1 MNLIDSKQLFQKVK
15 KRKRVGRGP
24 GSGHGK
30 TSCKGHKG
38 EKARS
43 GKKLRLLFEGGQ
55 MPLFRRIPKRG
66 FNNNQFKKKFLIL
79 NVKDFEIFE
88 SGTRVDLQKLK
99 DCRLVKSTKHNLKIL
114 GEGALTKS
122 LTIVAHKFSETAVKK
137 IKDAGGESEI
147 LS

>member
-1 MNLIDSKQLFQKVK
+1 MNLVDAKKGFQKAK
-15 KRKRVGRGP
+15 KRKRVGRGA

-30 TSCKGHKG
+30 TSCKGFKG
-38 EKARS
+38 QKSRS
-43 GKKLRLLFEGGQ
+43 GNKLRTIFEGGQ

-66 FNNNQFKKKFLIL
+66 FNNPFKKKYTIL
-79 NVKDFEIFE
+79 NIKDFESFD

-99 DCRLVKSTKHNLKIL
+99 DSGLIKNTKYDLKVL

-122 LTIVAHKFSETAVKK
+122 LTIAAHKFSGAAIAK
-137 IKDAGGESEI
+137 IKDAGGETEV

>member
-1 MNLIDSKQLFQKVK
+1 MNLIDAKKTFQKVK

-30 TSCKGHKG
+30 TSCKGFKG
-38 EKARS
+38 QKSRS
-43 GKKLRLLFEGGQ
+43 GNKLRTIFEGGQ

-66 FNNNQFKKKFLIL
+66 FNNPFKKKYLIL
-79 NVKDFEIFE
+79 NVKDFENFD
-88 SGTRVDLQKLK
+88 SGARVDLQKLK
-99 DCRLVKSTKHNLKIL
+99 ECGMIKNTKYDLKVL

-122 LTIVAHKFSETAVKK
+122 LTIVAHKFSGTAINK
-137 IKDAGGESEI
+137 IKEAGGEAET

>member
-1 MNLIDSKQLFQKVK
+1 MNLIDAKKTFQKTK
-15 KRKRVGRGP
+15 KRKRVGRGA

-30 TSCKGHKG
+30 TSCKGFKG
-38 EKARS
+38 QKSRS
-43 GKKLRLLFEGGQ
+43 GNKLRTIFEGGQ

-66 FNNNQFKKKFLIL
+66 FNNPFKKKYTVL
-79 NVKDFEIFE
+79 NIKDFESFD

-99 DCRLVKSTKHNLKIL
+99 DCGLIKNIKYDLKVL

-122 LTIVAHKFSETAVKK
+122 LTIAAHKFSGTAIVKIEK
-137 IKDAGGESEI
+137 AGGEAEA

>member
-1 MNLIDSKQLFQKVK
+1 MNLIDAKKTFQKVK
-15 KRKRVGRGP
+15 KRKRVGRGA

-30 TSCKGHKG
+30 TSCKGFKG
-38 EKARS
+38 QKSRS
-43 GKKLRLLFEGGQ
+43 GNKLRAIFEGGQ

-66 FNNNQFKKKFLIL
+66 FNNPFKKKYTIL
-79 NVKDFEIFE
+79 NIKDFESFD

-99 DCRLVKSTKHNLKIL
+99 ECGLIKNIKYDLKVL

-122 LTIVAHKFSETAVKK
+122 LTIAAHKFSGTAIVKIEK
-137 IKDAGGESEI
+137 AGGVVEA

>member
-1 MNLIDSKQLFQKVK
+1 MNLIDAKKTFQKVK

-30 TSCKGHKG
+30 TSCKGFKG
-38 EKARS
+38 QKSRS
-43 GKKLRLLFEGGQ
+43 GNKLRTIFEGGQ

-66 FNNNQFKKKFLIL
+66 FNNNQFKKKYIIL
-79 NVKDFEIFE
+79 NIKDFENFD

-99 DCRLVKSTKHNLKIL
+99 DCGLIKNTKYDLKVL
-114 GEGALTKS
+114 GEGVLTKS
-122 LTIVAHKFSETAVKK
+122 LTIAACKFSGSAIAK
-137 IKDAGGESEI
+137 IKEAGGEAEV

>member
-1 MNLIDSKQLFQKVK
+1 MNLIDAKKTFQKVK
-15 KRKRVGRGP
+15 KRKRVGRGA

-30 TSCKGHKG
+30 TSCRGFKGQKS
-38 EKARS
+38 RS
-43 GKKLRLLFEGGQ
+43 GNKLRTIFEGGQ

-66 FNNNQFKKKFLIL
+66 FNNPFKKKYTIL
-79 NVKDFEIFE
+79 NIKDFESFD

-99 DCRLVKSTKHNLKIL
+99 DSGLIKNTKYDLKVL

-122 LTIVAHKFSETAVKK
+122 LTIAAHKFSGAAIAK
-137 IKDAGGESEI
+137 IKDAGGEAEA

>member
-1 MNLIDSKQLFQKVK
+1 MNLIDAKKTFQKTK
-15 KRKRVGRGP
+15 KRKRVGRGA

-30 TSCKGHKG
+30 TSCKGFKG
-38 EKARS
+38 QKSRS
-43 GKKLRLLFEGGQ
+43 GNKLRTIFEGGQ

-66 FNNNQFKKKFLIL
+66 FNNRFKTKYTIL
-79 NVKDFEIFE
+79 NIKDFESFD

-99 DCRLVKSTKHNLKIL
+99 DSGLIKNTKYDLKVL

-122 LTIVAHKFSETAVKK
+122 LTIAAHKFSGVAIAK
-137 IKDAGGESEI
+137 IKEAGGEVEA

>member
-1 MNLIDSKQLFQKVK
+1 MNLKDAKHVFQKAK
-15 KRKRVGRGP
+15 KRKRIGRGA

-30 TSCKGHKG
+30 TSCKGNKG

-66 FNNNQFKKKFLIL
+66 FSNMPFKKKYMVM
-79 NVKDFEIFE
+79 NVKDFENFE

-99 DCRLVKSTKHNLKIL
+99 DSGLVKSIKCDLKIL
-114 GEGALTKS
+114 GEGTLTKS
-122 LTIVAHKFSETAVKK
+122 LTVVAHKFSETAMKK
-137 IKDAGGESEI
+137 IKDAGGEAEA

>member
-1 MNLIDSKQLFQKVK
+1 MNLIDAKKTFQKVK

-30 TSCKGHKG
+30 TSCKGFKG
-38 EKARS
+38 QKSRS
-43 GKKLRLLFEGGQ
+43 GNKLRSIFEGGQ

-66 FNNNQFKKKFLIL
+66 FNNPFKKKYTIL
-79 NVKDFEIFE
+79 NIKDFESFD

-99 DCRLVKSTKHNLKIL
+99 DCGLIKNTKYDLKVL

-122 LTIVAHKFSETAVKK
+122 LTIAAHKFSVAAIAK
-137 IKDAGGESEI
+137 IKEAGGEAEA

>member
-1 MNLIDSKQLFQKVK
+1 MNLIDAKQVFQKVK

-30 TSCKGHKG
+30 TSCKGMKG
-38 EKARS
+38 EKSRS
-43 GKKLRLLFEGGQ
+43 GNQLRLLFEGGQ

-66 FNNNQFKKKFLIL
+66 FNNKLFKKKYLIM

-99 DCRLVKSTKHNLKIL
+99 DFKTVKSTKYDLKVL
-114 GEGALTKS
+114 GEGTLTKS
-122 LTIVAHKFSETAVKK
+122 LTVVAHKFSKSAMKK
-137 IKDAGGESEI
+137 IKDAGGEAEV

>member
-1 MNLIDSKQLFQKVK
+1 MNLVDAKKGFQKAK

-30 TSCKGHKG
+30 TSCKGVKG
-38 EKARS
+38 EKSRS
-43 GKKLRLLFEGGQ
+43 GNKLRSLFEGGQ

-66 FNNNQFKKKFLIL
+66 FNNPFKKKYTIL
-79 NVKDFEIFE
+79 NIKDFESFD
-88 SGTRVDLQKLK
+88 SGTRIDLQKLK
-99 DCRLVKSTKHNLKIL
+99 DSGLIRNTKYELKVL

-122 LTIVAHKFSETAVKK
+122 LTIAAHKFSGAAIAK
-137 IKDAGGESEI
+137 IKEAGGEVEA